1 MMGATR
7 GDGETGE
14 DITGNLRT
22 IRSLPLRIPLAG
34 ATVAVPGRLVVR
46 GEALIYRQAFE
57 EMNARLA
64 QAGERTYVNA
74 RNTASG
80 ALRQLDPSL
89 TGSRPISLACYAIV
103 DGDAPLPPTKW
114 ETLELLRALGF
125 PTAEGATRCED
136 LEQAIAICQAAAE
149 HRDSFAFEA
158 DGMVIKIDDLAL
170 ARDLGVV
177 GKDPRSAVAFK
188 FPAQEVTTLLQDI
201 GVAVGRTGVITP
213 YAVLEPVEVGGVTVR
228 QATLHNFD
236 FIKER
241 DIRIGDRVMVKRA
254 GEVIPYVLGSL
265 PDARQGGE
273 TRYRPPLRCP
283 SCNERLEQ
291 VEGEVAVYCVN
302 AACPAQ
308 LVRNLEHFASRGA
321 MDIEGLG
328 IKVAEMFVEAGLV
341 GDVADVYTLAAE
353 ELLALE
359 GFAARRAEKLVAAIA
374 ATRSRP
380 LATLL
385 TALGIRGVGETMA
398 ADLARA
404 FGDLGALS
412 RASSEELEKVEGVG
426 PSTSAAV
433 RDWFERESN
442 RRLLEKLRRAGVW
455 PRAEAPEVAS
465 GPRTLA
471 GLTFVITGT
480 LAGVSREQAKAR
492 ILEHGGKVASSVS
505 AKTSYLL
512 VGENPG
518 SKLDDARRLGVP
530 QIDLEDLQR
539 LLEG

>member
-1 MMGATR
+1 
-7 GDGETGE
+7 
-14 DITGNLRT
+14 
-22 IRSLPLRIPLAG
+22 
-34 ATVAVPGRLVVR
+34 
-46 GEALIYRQAFE
+46 
-57 EMNARLA
+57 
-64 QAGERTYVNA
+64 
-74 RNTASG
+74 
-80 ALRQLDPSL
+80 
-89 TGSRPISLACYAIV
+89 
-103 DGDAPLPPTKW
+103 
-114 ETLELLRALGF
+114 
-125 PTAEGATRCED
+125 
-136 LEQAIAICQAAAE
+136 
-149 HRDSFAFEA
+149 
-158 DGMVIKIDDLAL
+158 
-170 ARDLGVV
+170 
-177 GKDPRSAVAFK
+177 
-188 FPAQEVTTLLQDI
+188 
-201 GVAVGRTGVITP
+201 
-213 YAVLEPVEVGGVTVR
+213 
-228 QATLHNFD
+228 
-236 FIKER
+236 
-241 DIRIGDRVMVKRA
+241 
-254 GEVIPYVLGSL
+254 
-265 PDARQGGE
+265 
-273 TRYRPPLRCP
+273 
-283 SCNERLEQ
+283 
-291 VEGEVAVYCVN
+291 
-302 AACPAQ
+302 
-308 LVRNLEHFASRGA
+308 
-321 MDIEGLG
+321 
-328 IKVAEMFVEAGLV
+328 
-341 GDVADVYTLAAE
+341 
-353 ELLALE
+353 LE

-530 QIDLEDLQR
+530 QMDLEDLQR